1 MSENNNDNEMGPR
14 QRRYRE
20 QQQRNPHL
28 KPHKK
33 RPWLITLLIVVVL
46 LIISGGWWGY
56 KTWNAA
62 KNTMNSTYQSTGS
75 TKLRNVDAVIK
86 KGKPFS
92 ILLLGTDTGALG
104 RGKSFSART
113 DTMIVATINPK
124 KESMTLTSIPRD
136 TQVIIDGQSQKINA
150 AYTIGGAS
158 GAVKSVEKL
167 LDVPIDFYVLL
178 NMGGL
183 KQIINAMGG
192 VTVTPKLT
200 FKYGNANVKKGVKIK
215 LSGAAALD
223 YSRMRY
229 DDPQGD
235 YGRQKR
241 QRQVIMAMVSQS
253 NSLGSIAN
261 IEKIT
266 KKLAKNMRTDL
277 TWNDMV
283 ALDTKYKNAS
293 HHAKSYTVQG
303 TDATIDGLSYQVAS
317 SSERYKNSKR
327 IRKALVLSNSNLT
340 ESLFAETA
348 SITTSSS
355 SSSSSSSSTS
365 ATSDTT
371 TYDTSTTQ
379 DTTTYGTSTTQDTTT
394 QDQTTTNQY

>member
-1 MSENNNDNEMGPR
+1 MSENNNEPMGPR
-14 QRRYRE
+14 QRRR
-20 QQQRNPHL
+20 QQQQQQNPHL
-28 KPHKK
+28 KPQRK
-33 RPWLITLLIVVVL
+33 RTWLWGLLFVVVM
-46 LIISGGWWGY
+46 IIAAGGAWGY

-62 KNTMNSTYQSTGS
+62 KKTMSTTYQSTGS
-75 TKLRNVDAVIK
+75 SKLRNVDAVIK

-104 RGKSFSART
+104 RGKTFSART
-113 DTMIVATINPK
+113 DTMIVATINPQ

-136 TQVIIDGQSQKINA
+136 TLITYNGTTEKINA
-150 AYTIGGAS
+150 AYTLGGAS

-167 LDVPIDFYVLL
+167 LNVPIDFYVLI

-183 KQIINAMGG
+183 KQIVNAMGG
-192 VTVTPKLT
+192 VTVTPKMT

-215 LSGAAALD
+215 LNGAAALD

-229 DDPQGD
+229 DDPLGD

-241 QRQVIMAMVSQS
+241 QRQIIMAMVSQS

-266 KKLAKNMRTDL
+266 KQLSSNMRTDL

-303 TDATIDGLSYQVAS
+303 TDSTIDGLSYQVAS
-317 SSERYKNSKR
+317 AKERYTNSIR
-327 IRKALVLSNSNLT
+327 IRKALGLST
-340 ESLFAETA
+340 ENIKLSYFETTA
-348 SITTSSS
+348 AVG
-355 SSSSSSSSTS
+355 SSSSSSSTS
-365 ATSDTT
+365 DTSSASSTTTTTDGTTTSD
-371 TYDTSTTQ
+371 S
-379 DTTTYGTSTTQDTTT
+379 TTTYGTSDTTT
-394 QDQTTTNQY
+394 TTQGNGY